1 VCCSVDD
8 ATVKPPWTFI
18 AGALEDGESPQ
29 QTAAREC
36 REETE
41 LTIEP
46 GEGIGEGNHPKTGRH
61 MVCVACRPVN
71 DTQIVVGDP
80 DELAKVAWRG
90 LADLDELMPY
100 GVFEPAANHLQR
112 VLN

>member
-1 VCCSVDD
+1 MVSHRS
-8 ATVKPPWTFI
+8 K
-18 AGALEDGESPQ
+18 
-29 QTAAREC
+29 TAAREC

-71 DTQIVVGDP
+71 DTQVVVGDP
-80 DELAKVAWRG
+80 GRACRSSVARTRRSRR
-90 LADLDELMPY
+90 ADAVR
-100 GVFEPAANHLQR
+100 VFEPVANHLQR
-112 VLN
+112 VLS